1 MDDKDGILRS
11 NSHHHIKIYF
21 INLISIDYESKIVN
35 IFTNKKNQFSIV
47 TIMTPTQSQ
56 LIKILTKTWL
66 LLPAIRLQ
74 RFGQLLKLCVFFKD
88 TQNFVEQFLGFGSL
102 KHTKRCL
109 EYHKEIKESLIK
121 CKRIK
126 MNTLVFFLKKGSSH
140 KLELSCIG
148 H

>member
-56 LIKILTKTWL
+56 LIKILTKT
-66 LLPAIRLQ
+66 
-74 RFGQLLKLCVFFKD
+74 
-88 TQNFVEQFLGFGSL
+88 
-102 KHTKRCL
+102 
-109 EYHKEIKESLIK
+109 
-121 CKRIK
+121 
-126 MNTLVFFLKKGSSH
+126 
-140 KLELSCIG
+140 
-148 H
+148 